1 MVNSQFPRLRMR
13 RLRRHSFSR
22 ALVSESALRCDDLIQ
37 PLFVHE
43 GEGRREAV
51 PSMPGVDRLTADL
64 VIEKARDL
72 HDLGIPAVALFPV
85 VPPEKKSPT
94 AEEAFNPDGL
104 VPSTVRALRKHC
116 PELGIITDVA
126 LDPYTSPG
134 QDGVLSKAG
143 YVLNDE
149 TIEILVRQA
158 LCHANAGAQIVAP
171 SDMMDGRVGAIR
183 DALEQ
188 AGHVNTSILAY
199 AAKYASAFYGPFRD
213 AVGSAAN
220 LGQADKLSYQMDPA
234 NTDEA
239 LREAE
244 LDLLEGADLIM
255 VKPGLPYLDIVHR
268 IKFELGVPT
277 FVYQVSGEYSMLCA
291 AADQGWLDRR
301 SAIIET
307 LLAIKRAGADGI
319 LTYFAEEVAGWL
331 QSG

>member
-1 MVNSQFPRLRMR
+1 MR

-64 VIEKARDL
+64 VIEKAKDL
-72 HDLGIPAVALFPV
+72 YDLGIPAVALFPV

-126 LDPYTSPG
+126 LDPYTSHG
-134 QDGVLSKAG
+134 QDGILSKAG

-158 LCHANAGAQIVAP
+158 QCHADAGAQIVAP
-171 SDMMDGRVGAIR
+171 CLLYTSD
-183 DALEQ
+183 
-188 AGHVNTSILAY
+188 
-199 AAKYASAFYGPFRD
+199 
-213 AVGSAAN
+213 
-220 LGQADKLSYQMDPA
+220 
-234 NTDEA
+234 
-239 LREAE
+239 
-244 LDLLEGADLIM
+244 
-255 VKPGLPYLDIVHR
+255 
-268 IKFELGVPT
+268 
-277 FVYQVSGEYSMLCA
+277 
-291 AADQGWLDRR
+291 AADEL
-301 SAIIET
+301 
-307 LLAIKRAGADGI
+307 
-319 LTYFAEEVAGWL
+319 
-331 QSG
+331 